1 MRIWYALSALGI
13 ISVVAGATYLLI
25 LRQDADEKV
34 VDLRGQSEV
43 SVVLRDRGF
52 EPRDLRISQGT
63 KVTFSTDRDHKFW
76 PASNSHPSHTL
87 YPEFDPKHL
96 IEPGDTWSFT
106 FERVGRWGFHDHV
119 RSYFTGTIYV
129 E

>member
-1 MRIWYALSALGI
+1 MRNTYVLAALGTLI
-13 ISVVAGATYLLI
+13 VLTGAALIYFSRAG
-25 LRQDADEKV
+25 ADEKV
-34 VDLRGQSEV
+34 VDLRGKSEV

-52 EPRDLRISQGT
+52 EPRDLRISKGT
-63 KVTFSTDRDHKFW
+63 TVVFSTDRDHKFW
-76 PASNSHPSHTL
+76 PASNSHPSHAI

-106 FERVGRWGFHDHV
+106 FDRVGRWGFHDHV